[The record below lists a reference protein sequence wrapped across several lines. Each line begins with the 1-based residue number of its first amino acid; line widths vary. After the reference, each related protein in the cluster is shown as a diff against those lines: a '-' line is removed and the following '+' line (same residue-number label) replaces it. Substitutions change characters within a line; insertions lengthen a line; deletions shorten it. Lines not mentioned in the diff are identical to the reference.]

1 MSIAVNG
8 TDGNPFTTR
17 DIDASGQ
24 NFATTYAVLTPSG
37 SYVTGGDTVDLT
49 PIASLTP
56 SGSLPIEIDVVGQ
69 GNTAGTS
76 WTAIGNY
83 YAVVQGTALN
93 NYKLQ
98 CWVAAGTQLAAG
110 AYPATVTNDKILV
123 KVLWR
128 KML

>member
-8 TDGNPFTTR
+8 TDGNPMTTR
-17 DIDASGQ
+17 DVDATGA
-24 NFATTYAVLTPSG
+24 NFVTTYSVLTPSS

-49 PIASLTP
+49 PVASLVPGLT
-56 SGSLPIEIDVVGQ
+56 LLEVDVIGQ

-83 YAVVQGTALN
+83 YAMVQGATLN
-93 NYKLQ
+93 AWKLQ

-123 KVLWR
+123 KTVWR
-128 KML
+128 KLI